1 MKRSSG
7 WQMLDWQMIALAI
20 THIAYGLIIEHRYN
34 GKNKAATC
42 GELPAFIVLLARKD
56 TTAKD
61 TSP

>member
-1 MKRSSG
+1 
-7 WQMLDWQMIALAI
+7 MLDWQMIALAI